1 MFEWLHTHKLRLAR
15 ILLGLFLAIWV
26 NGVVFRHAHR
36 LSDGRLIVHAHP
48 YWPFGKGPILPN
60 THTAQEILLLDL
72 AANLPLVVSEFFA
85 FLFLLR
91 SYQQSVFQ
99 FADRLYR
106 YVSAFYC
113 FSHRGPPVVR

>member
-1 MFEWLHTHKLRLAR
+1 MIDWLHMNRLRVAR
-15 ILLGLFLAIWV
+15 LLLGLFLAMWL

-72 AANLPLVVSEFFA
+72 AANLPVVVSSFFA

-91 SYQQSVFQ
+91 TRLRSVFL
-99 FADRLYR
+99 FTSRPFHSYSR
-106 YVSAFYC
+106 FRC
-113 FSHRGPPVVR
+113 FSHRGPPVVW

>member
-1 MFEWLHTHKLRLAR
+1 MISWLHTHRLQVAR
-15 ILLGLFLAIWV
+15 LVLGLFLAIWA

-60 THTAQEILLLDL
+60 NHTAQEILMLDL
-72 AANLPLVVSEFFA
+72 VANLPVVVSTFFA

-91 SYQQSVFQ
+91 YFQQHIFW
-99 FADRLYR
+99 FAER
-106 YVSAFYC
+106 SFHTTSSFFC
-113 FSHRGPPVVR
+113 FSHRGPPFVC

>member
-1 MFEWLHTHKLRLAR
+1 MIEWLHAHRFRVARL
-15 ILLGLFLAIWV
+15 LFGLFLTIWV

-72 AANLPLVVSEFFA
+72 AAHLPVVVSAFFA

-91 SYQQSVFQ
+91 SQQESVFGSRFQ
-99 FADRLYR
+99 TFQSSLRF
-106 YVSAFYC
+106 SC
-113 FSHRGPPVVR
+113 FSHRGPPVVW

>member
-1 MFEWLHTHKLRLAR
+1 MTKWLPTNRVRLAK
-15 ILLGLFLAIWV
+15 LLFGLFLAIWV

-36 LSDGRLIVHAHP
+36 LPDGRLIVHAHP

-72 AANLPLVVSEFFA
+72 AGNLPLVVGTFFA

-91 SYQQSVFQ
+91 SRLRLVYNFAYHARDSVSPF
-99 FADRLYR
+99 L
-106 YVSAFYC
+106 C
-113 FSHRGPPVVR
+113 FSHRGPPVV

>member
-1 MFEWLHTHKLRLAR
+1 MIDWLQLHRLRLAR
-15 ILLGLFLAIWV
+15 LLLGLFLAIWL

-36 LSDGRLIVHAHP
+36 LPDGRLIVHAHP

-72 AANLPLVVSEFFA
+72 AAHLPVVVGAFFA

-91 SYQQSVFQ
+91 TRQQITFRFTSRPVRSVSPFC
-99 FADRLYR
+99 
-106 YVSAFYC
+106 C
-113 FSHRGPPVVR
+113 FSHRGPPIV

>member
-1 MFEWLHTHKLRLAR
+1 MIEWLHSYRFRVARL
-15 ILLGLFLAIWV
+15 LFGLFLTMWL

-72 AANLPLVVSEFFA
+72 AASLPVVVSALFA

-91 SYQQSVFQ
+91 SQQQSVFWTRFRTF
-99 FADRLYR
+99 FA
-106 YVSAFYC
+106 SHSFFC
-113 FSHRGPPVVR
+113 FSRRGPPVVW

>member
-1 MFEWLHTHKLRLAR
+1 MLNRLHIHRLHVAR
-15 ILLGLFLAIWV
+15 ILLGLFLAMWF

-36 LSDGRLIVHAHP
+36 LNDGRLIVHAHP

-72 AANLPLVVSEFFA
+72 AANLPIVISSFFA

-91 SYQQSVFQ
+91 T
-99 FADRLYR
+99 RLY
-106 YVSAFYC
+106 SAFLFTSRPFYAYSLFYC

>member
-1 MFEWLHTHKLRLAR
+1 MIGWLHTHRLQTAR

-72 AANLPLVVSEFFA
+72 AANLPLVISSFFT

-91 SYQQSVFQ
+91 SYQTALVRSRTSRSFRIATLFLSLQ
-99 FADRLYR
+99 Y
-106 YVSAFYC
+106 
-113 FSHRGPPVVR
+113 RGPPFV

>member
-1 MFEWLHTHKLRLAR
+1 MINWLHTHRLQVAR
-15 ILLGLFLAIWV
+15 IVLGLFLAIWA

-72 AANLPLVVSEFFA
+72 AANLPVVVSAFFA

-91 SYQQSVFQ
+91 SFQQPIFW
-99 FADRLYR
+99 FAERSYPTAD
-106 YVSAFYC
+106 SFFC
-113 FSHRGPPVVR
+113 FSHRGPPFVC

>member
-1 MFEWLHTHKLRLAR
+1 MNTWLHKHQLRVAR
-15 ILLGLFLAIWV
+15 LLLGLFLAMWV

-36 LSDGRLIVHAHP
+36 LSNGQLIVHAHP

-72 AANLPLVVSEFFA
+72 AANLPVVVSAFFA

-91 SYQQSVFQ
+91 SRQQVVFL
-99 FADRLYR
+99 FTDRVFRSY
-106 YVSAFYC
+106 SSFYC
-113 FSHRGPPVVR
+113 FSHRGPPVV

>member
-1 MFEWLHTHKLRLAR
+1 MIDWLHMNRLRVAR
-15 ILLGLFLAIWV
+15 LLLGLFLAMWL

-72 AANLPLVVSEFFA
+72 AAHLPVVVSSFFA

-91 SYQQSVFQ
+91 THLRPVFL
-99 FADRLYR
+99 FTDRLFQSYSPFR
-106 YVSAFYC
+106 C
-113 FSHRGPPVVR
+113 FSHRGPPVVG

>member
-1 MFEWLHTHKLRLAR
+1 MLNWLHTHRLQVAR
-15 ILLGLFLAIWV
+15 ILLGLFLAIWA

-72 AANLPLVVSEFFA
+72 AANLPLVLASFFS

-91 SYQQSVFQ
+91 YYQQTTFGLHSYSLRVSTLFFC
-99 FADRLYR
+99 FA
-106 YVSAFYC
+106 
-113 FSHRGPPVVR
+113 HRGPPLV

>member
-1 MFEWLHTHKLRLAR
+1 MIDWLHMNRLRVAR
-15 ILLGLFLAIWV
+15 LLLGLFLAMWL

-48 YWPFGKGPILPN
+48 YWPFGKSPILPN

-72 AANLPLVVSEFFA
+72 AAHLPVVVSSFFA

-91 SYQQSVFQ
+91 THLRPVFLFTNRPFQSYSPFH
-99 FADRLYR
+99 
-106 YVSAFYC
+106 C
-113 FSHRGPPVVR
+113 FSHRGPPIVC

>member
-1 MFEWLHTHKLRLAR
+1 MIDWLHLHRFRVARL
-15 ILLGLFLAIWV
+15 LLGLFLAMWL

-48 YWPFGKGPILPN
+48 YWPFGKSPILPN

-72 AANLPLVVSEFFA
+72 AANMPLVVSVFFA

-91 SYQQSVFQ
+91 SRLQSVFLVTDCVFRSTSPFHC
-99 FADRLYR
+99 FAQ
-106 YVSAFYC
+106 
-113 FSHRGPPVVR
+113 RGPPIVW

>member
-1 MFEWLHTHKLRLAR
+1 MIEWLHSYRFRVARL
-15 ILLGLFLAIWV
+15 LFGLFLTMWL

-72 AANLPLVVSEFFA
+72 AANLPVVVSAFFA

-91 SYQQSVFQ
+91 SQQQSVFWTRFQ
-99 FADRLYR
+99 TFRA
-106 YVSAFYC
+106 SHSFFC
-113 FSHRGPPVVR
+113 FSHRGPPVVW